1 MNVRLSERILC
12 QTRQIFAGIICFRQE
27 NLTQYGAKCAKKACV
42 WFGVNTPTANS
53 FCEREGLFKM
63 DEALKEECGVFGV
76 YNYDGQQDAANII
89 YYGLYALQH
98 RGQECCGI
106 AVNDDG
112 TIIYHKDMGL
122 VPEVFNDTILNH
134 LKGTMGIGHVRYSTS
149 GSSLRE
155 NAQPLVSKYKKG
167 TLTIAHNGNIVN
179 AHDLRKEFEDNGAIF
194 QTTSDSEVIAYI
206 IARERIKCHSI
217 EEAISRA
224 IPYLK
229 GSYSM
234 VVMSPRK
241 LIAVRDPWG
250 IRPLSFGKTAHSYIF
265 SSETCGLDTVDAQF
279 VRDLKP
285 GEIVT
290 IDKDG
295 IRTDESHCGG
305 GHKICIFE
313 YIYFARPD
321 SVVEGIS
328 VYDARRR
335 AGNFLSM
342 EHPVDADIV
351 IAVPDSGTDAAIGYA
366 EQSGIPYGVGL
377 IKNRYIGRTFIQ
389 PTQQQRVRAVRIKLN
404 ALKDTVRGKRV
415 VMVDDSIVRG
425 TTSQRIVQMIRDAG
439 ATEVHMRISC
449 PPFLYPCYFGTDI
462 PSQEMLIAV
471 NHTVEETC
479 KIIGADSL
487 GYLSLENLSRI
498 LGGEGRDHCDA
509 CFTGNYPMDVP
520 FNAKGGAC

>member
-1 MNVRLSERILC
+1 MD
-12 QTRQIFAGIICFRQE
+12 GI
-27 NLTQYGAKCAKKACV
+27 
-42 WFGVNTPTANS
+42 
-53 FCEREGLFKM
+53 
-63 DEALKEECGVFGV
+63 LKEECGLMGV
-76 YNYDGQQDAANII
+76 YNFNNHNDAANII

-112 TIIYHKDMGL
+112 TIVHHKDMGL
-122 VPEVFNDTILNH
+122 VFEVFNDTMLNH
-134 LKGTMGIGHVRYSTS
+134 LKGTIGVGHVRYSTT
-149 GSSLRE
+149 GSIMRE
-155 NAQPLVSKYKKG
+155 NAQPLVTKYKKG
-167 TLTIAHNGNIVN
+167 TLTVAHNGNIVN
-179 AHDLRKEFEDNGAIF
+179 AAELRREFENNGAIF

-217 EEAISRA
+217 EEAIARA
-224 IPYLK
+224 MGYLR
-229 GSYSM
+229 GSYSI

-241 LIAVRDPWG
+241 LIAARDPWG
-250 IRPLSFGKTAHSYIF
+250 IRPLSFGKTDHSYIF
-265 SSETCGLDTVDAQF
+265 ASETCALDAVDAEF
-279 VRDLKP
+279 IRDIKP
-285 GEIVT
+285 GEIVC

-295 IRTDESHCGG
+295 VRTDERLCSGKG
-305 GHKICIFE
+305 NICIFE

-328 VYDARRR
+328 VYDARWR
-335 AGNFLSM
+335 AGKYLAI

-351 IAVPDSGTDAAIGYA
+351 IPVPDSGIDAAIGYA
-366 EQSGIPYGVGL
+366 EQSGIPYGIGL

-404 ALKDTVRGKRV
+404 ALKETIKGKRV

-462 PSQEMLIAV
+462 PSQESLIAV

-479 KIIGADSL
+479 KMIGADSL
-487 GYLSLENLSRI
+487 GYLSLENLSKI
-498 LGGEGRDHCDA
+498 LGDTYKGHCNA
-509 CFTGNYPMDVP
+509 CFTGKYPMEVP